1 MSLLLLDPVGGDGWG
16 GVERWMTDLGRGLV
30 ARGHRVC
37 AAGKPDSIWTRRAAE
52 AGFPACA
59 VPLRSDFGPRQAM
72 TLARFM
78 RREGVDVVA
87 TKLHRGIRAAGFAAR
102 FAGRPPVVAIMGLVE
117 TSPKLRHRWT
127 YRLFLDRVIT
137 LTEQMAAQI
146 AEVGGFDRS
155 RVAVIPQGIR
165 VEAFDVPPGTREAAR
180 AELGLEPNAPVAVGI
195 GRLHEQKRYDLM
207 LDAFSRVVADAPSA
221 RLLIVGTGALE
232 ESIRAA
238 RRRLGL
244 DERVHLLGFR
254 SDVPRI
260 LAAADVLVMS
270 SDDEGVPVVALE
282 AMAAGRP
289 VVATRVGSMEA
300 AVEQGRTGV
309 LVARGDPAALADA
322 LRAVLLSR
330 DRGAAMG
337 AAARARVVERF
348 RVEQCVA
355 DTERFLLSILPAARA

>member
-1 MSLLLLDPVGGDGWG
+1 V
-16 GVERWMTDLGRGLV
+16 
-30 ARGHRVC
+30 
-37 AAGKPDSIWTRRAAE
+37 
-52 AGFPACA
+52 
-59 VPLRSDFGPRQAM
+59 VPLRSDFGPGQAR

-78 RREGVDVVA
+78 RGHSVDVVA
-87 TKLHRGIRAAGFAAR
+87 TKLHRGIRASGFAAR

-117 TSPKLRHRWT
+117 TSPGLRYRLT

-137 LTEQMAAQI
+137 LTEKMAAEI
-146 AEVGGFDRS
+146 ADRGGFDRS

-165 VEAFDVPPGTREAAR
+165 VEAFDVPPGTREATR
-180 AELGLEPNAPVAVGI
+180 AELGIDADAPVAVGI
-195 GRLHEQKRYDLM
+195 GRLHEQKRYDVM
-207 LDAFSRVVADAPSA
+207 LDAFARIVAEAPTA
-221 RLLIVGTGALE
+221 RLLIVGTGSLE
-232 ESIRAA
+232 GEILAERT
-238 RRRLGL
+238 RRNL
-244 DERVHLLGFR
+244 EKHVSLLGFR

-300 AVEQGRTGV
+300 AVEPGRTGV
-309 LVARGDPAALADA
+309 LVERGDPAALADA
-322 LRAVLLSR
+322 LRSVLLSK

-348 RVEQCVA
+348 RIEQCVA
-355 DTERFLLSILPAARA
+355 DTEKFLLSIRRRRRA